1 LNDRKSVR
9 LLIGETVREIGIL
22 IVVFYPMELYKG
34 GRITAPWVGFWI
46 FVSIFFMAWGIFLER
61 A

>member
-1 LNDRKSVR
+1 MNDRKSVR

-46 FVSIFFMAWGIFLER
+46 FFSILIIVGGIFLER